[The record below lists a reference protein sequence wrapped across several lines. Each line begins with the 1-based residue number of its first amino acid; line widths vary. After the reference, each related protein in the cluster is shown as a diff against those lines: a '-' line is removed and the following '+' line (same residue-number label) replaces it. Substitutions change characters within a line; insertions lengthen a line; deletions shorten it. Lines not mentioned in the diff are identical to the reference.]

1 MTSSIPPIVSVDDH
15 LIEPPGIWQD
25 RVPAKY
31 KDIAP
36 RLETLPADAFRKVSG
51 AYVANPDPTGPP
63 AAWWHYED
71 KYYPVIRYIAQAGYP
86 PDYDDNHVVLLDD
99 MRPGCWQQKARLD
112 DMTINGVEASLCFP
126 NYPRFCGQIFNEAKD
141 RALALLCVKAYNDF
155 MVDEWC
161 AGSGGRLIPLCLIP
175 LWDVAAAAA
184 EVRRNAARGVRA
196 VAFSELPAWLDL
208 PSIWSGHWDPFFE
221 ACEETGTVIA
231 MHIGSGTRTTIT
243 SPDAPQVV
251 STVMIF
257 ANSAASMVD
266 YLQSGILARY
276 PTLKLLY
283 AECQIGWIPFILERA
298 DDAWQTHLWAHDDR
312 LAGELPSS
320 FYKDRIF
327 SCFFKDNVGI
337 EMLDRIGADQV
348 LFETDYPHSDGT
360 WPNTPQVAE
369 KLFGHL
375 DQVTVDKIA
384 RGNAIKL
391 LGLSL

>member
-1 MTSSIPPIVSVDDH
+1 MDSKIPPIVSVDDH
-15 LIEPPGIWQD
+15 LIEPPGVWQD

-31 KDIAP
+31 KGTAP
-36 RLETLPADAFRKVSG
+36 RLETLPGDAFRKVNG
-51 AYVANPDPTGPP
+51 AYVANPEPSGPP

-71 KYYPVIRYIAQAGYP
+71 AYYPVIRYISSAGYP
-86 PDYDDNHVVLLDD
+86 PSHDDNQVVTLDD
-99 MRPGCWQQKARLD
+99 MRPGCWQQKARLE
-112 DMTINGVEASLCFP
+112 DMTLNGVEASLCFP

-141 RALALLCVKAYNDF
+141 KELAMLCVKAYNDF
-155 MVDEWC
+155 TVEEWC

-175 LWDVAAAAA
+175 LWDVEAAAE

-208 PSIWSGHWDPFFE
+208 PSIWSGHWDPFFR
-221 ACEETGTVIA
+221 ACEETDTVVA
-231 MHIGSGTRTTIT
+231 MHIGSGTKTLVT

-257 ANSAASMVD
+257 ANSAASVVD
-266 YLQSGILARY
+266 YLQSGILARF
-276 PTLKLLY
+276 PKLKLLY

-298 DDAWQTHLWAHDDR
+298 DDAWLTHLWAHDDR
-312 LAGELPSS
+312 LGGELPSS
-320 FYKDRIF
+320 YYADHVY

-337 EMLDRIGADQV
+337 DMLDRIGADQI
-348 LFETDYPHSDGT
+348 LFETDYPHMDGT
-360 WPNTPQVAE
+360 WPNTPKVAAE
-369 KLFGHL
+369 LFGHL

>member
-1 MTSSIPPIVSVDDH
+1 MSSNIPPIVSVDDH
-15 LIEPPGIWQD
+15 LIEPTGIWQD
-25 RVPAKY
+25 RVPARY
-31 KDIAP
+31 KSVAP
-36 RLETLPADAFRKVSG
+36 RLETKPADAFRKVNG
-51 AYVANPDPTGPP
+51 VYVANPEPQGPP

-86 PDYDDNHVVLLDD
+86 PDHDDSHVVALDD

-112 DMTINGVEASLCFP
+112 DMTLNGVEASLCFP
-126 NYPRFCGQIFNEAKD
+126 NYPRFCGQIFNEASD
-141 RALALLCVKAYNDF
+141 RELAMLCVKAYNDF
-155 MVDEWC
+155 TVEEWC

-175 LWDVAAAAA
+175 LWDADAAAE

-208 PSIWSGHWDPFFE
+208 PSIWSGYWDPFFR
-221 ACEETGTVIA
+221 ACEETDTVIA
-231 MHIGSGTRTTIT
+231 MHIGSGTRTLIT

-266 YLQSGILARY
+266 YLQSGILARF
-276 PTLKLLY
+276 PRLRLLY

-298 DDAWQTHLWAHDDR
+298 DDAWLTHLWAHDDR

-320 FYKDRIF
+320 YYKDRIY

-375 DQVTVDKIA
+375 DQATVDKIA
-384 RGNAIKL
+384 RGNAIHL

>member
-1 MTSSIPPIVSVDDH
+1 MTSTIPPIVSVDDH
-15 LIEPPGIWQD
+15 LIEPPGVWQD

-31 KDIAP
+31 KSVAP

-51 AYVANPDPTGPP
+51 AYVANASPTGPP

-71 KYYPVIRYIAQAGYP
+71 RYYPVIRYIAQAGYP
-86 PDYDDNHVVLLDD
+86 PSDDDNHVVTLDD
-99 MRPGCWQQKARLD
+99 MRPGCWQPKARLD
-112 DMTINGVEASLCFP
+112 DMTLNGVEASLCFP
-126 NYPRFCGQIFNEAKD
+126 NYPRFCGQIFNEAQD
-141 RALALLCVKAYNDF
+141 HELAMLCVKAYNDF
-155 MVDEWC
+155 IVEEWC
-161 AGSGGRLIPLCLIP
+161 AGSEGRLIPLCLIP
-175 LWDVAAAAA
+175 LWDVPAAAA

-208 PSIWSGHWDPFFE
+208 PSIWSGHWDPFFQ
-221 ACEETGTVIA
+221 ACEETGTVVT

-320 FYKDRIF
+320 HYKDRVF

-337 EMLDRIGADQV
+337 DLLDRIGADQV

-375 DQVTVDKIA
+375 DQPTVDKIA

>member
-1 MTSSIPPIVSVDDH
+1 MTSTIPPIVSVDDH
-15 LIEPPGIWQD
+15 LIEPPGVWQD

-31 KDIAP
+31 KDVAP
-36 RLETLPADAFRKVSG
+36 RLETLPADAFHKVSG
-51 AYVANPDPTGPP
+51 AYVANPSPSGPP

-86 PDYDDNHVVLLDD
+86 PSYDDNHVVTLED
-99 MRPGCWQQKARLD
+99 MRPGCWQPKARLE
-112 DMTINGVEASLCFP
+112 DMTLNGVEASLCFP

-141 RALALLCVKAYNDF
+141 HELAMLCLKAYNDF
-155 MVDEWC
+155 IVEEWC
-161 AGSGGRLIPLCLIP
+161 AGSAGRLIPLCLIP
-175 LWDVAAAAA
+175 LWDVPAAAA

-221 ACEETGTVIA
+221 ACEETGTVVT

-243 SPDAPQVV
+243 SADAPQVV

-266 YLQSGILARY
+266 YLQSGIMARY
-276 PTLKLLY
+276 PNLKLLY

-298 DDAWQTHLWAHDDR
+298 DDAWMTHLWAHDDR

-320 FYKDRIF
+320 YYKDRVF

-337 EMLDRIGADQV
+337 DMLARIGADQV

-375 DQVTVDKIA
+375 DQETVDKIA

>member
-1 MTSSIPPIVSVDDH
+1 
-15 LIEPPGIWQD
+15 
-25 RVPAKY
+25 
-31 KDIAP
+31 
-36 RLETLPADAFRKVSG
+36 
-51 AYVANPDPTGPP
+51 
-63 AAWWHYED
+63 
-71 KYYPVIRYIAQAGYP
+71 
-86 PDYDDNHVVLLDD
+86 
-99 MRPGCWQQKARLD
+99 
-112 DMTINGVEASLCFP
+112 VE
-126 NYPRFCGQIFNEAKD
+126 
-141 RALALLCVKAYNDF
+141 
-155 MVDEWC
+155 EWC

-175 LWDVAAAAA
+175 LWDADAAAE

-208 PSIWSGHWDPFFE
+208 PSIWSGYWDPFFR
-221 ACEETGTVIA
+221 ACEETDTVIA
-231 MHIGSGTRTTIT
+231 MHIGSGTRTLIT

-266 YLQSGILARY
+266 YLQSGILARF
-276 PTLKLLY
+276 PRLRLLY

-298 DDAWQTHLWAHDDR
+298 DDAWLTHLWAHDDR

-320 FYKDRIF
+320 YYKDRIY

-375 DQVTVDKIA
+375 DQATVDKIA
-384 RGNAIKL
+384 RGNAIHL